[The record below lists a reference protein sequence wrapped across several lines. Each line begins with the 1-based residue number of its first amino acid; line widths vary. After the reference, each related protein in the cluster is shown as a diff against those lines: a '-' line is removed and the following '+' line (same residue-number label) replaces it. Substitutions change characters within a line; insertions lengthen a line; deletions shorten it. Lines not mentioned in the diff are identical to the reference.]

1 MSDLPA
7 TAGPTLARS
16 ERFIVAL
23 VGAVQFVNIL
33 DFMMVMPMG
42 PDFAAALGIPTS
54 KLGLIGGSYTAAAAI
69 SGLVGGL
76 FLDRLDRR
84 KALAYAMVGLAVGT
98 VAGGFAVGL
107 GSLLAAR
114 LLAGFFGGP
123 ATSIAYSIIA
133 DVIPPARR
141 GKAMGA
147 VMGAFSV
154 ASVLGVPAG
163 LELARRGGWR
173 LPFFAVGLLGA
184 VVTAGA
190 IVLLP
195 PLRGH
200 LAAARAREGGFRAL
214 VAPFRQTLL
223 LLSIA
228 MTATAMM
235 GGFLII
241 PNISAYVQNN
251 LHYPRARIGL
261 LYLCGGLVSFV
272 TMRAVG
278 RLVDRFGSFRVGTVG
293 TLLLVADVYAWFVDY
308 SPAVPVLALFVAFML
323 SSSFRNVP
331 YNTLTTKVPA
341 PEERARFLSIQ
352 SAAQHLSGAGG
363 AFLSSMLLTELP
375 DGRLAGM
382 PRAASVSIALMIAMP
397 AFLWIVEGRVR
408 RRDAAAAAAAAAAT

>member
-1 MSDLPA
+1 MNDLPA
-7 TAGPTLARS
+7 ASGPSLAQS
-16 ERFIVAL
+16 ERSIVVL

-42 PDFAAALGIPTS
+42 PDFAAALGISTS
-54 KLGLIGGSYTAAAAI
+54 RLGLIGGSYTAAAAV

-84 KALAYAMVGLAVGT
+84 KALAYAMFGLVIGT

-114 LLAGFFGGP
+114 VLAGFFGGP
-123 ATSIAYSIIA
+123 ATSISYSIIA
-133 DVIPPARR
+133 DAIPPARR

-173 LPFFAVGLLGA
+173 APFFAVAALGA
-184 VVTAGA
+184 VVTAGS
-190 IVLLP
+190 ILLLP

-200 LAAARAREGGFRAL
+200 LAAARPGGGLARLFT
-214 VAPFRQTLL
+214 PFRQPLL
-223 LLSIA
+223 LLSLA
-228 MTATAMM
+228 MTSAAMM
-235 GGFLII
+235 GGFVLI
-241 PNISAYVQNN
+241 PNLSAYLQNN
-251 LHYPRARIGL
+251 LAYPRSRMGL
-261 LYLCGGLVSFV
+261 LYFCGGAVSFV

-293 TLLLVADVYAWFVDY
+293 TVLLIAVVYALFIGYV
-308 SPAVPVLALFVAFML
+308 PAIPVLGLFVAFML

-341 PEERARFLSIQ
+341 ADERARFLSIQ

-363 AFLSSMLLTELP
+363 AFLSSSLLHELP

-382 PRAASVSIALMIAMP
+382 PRVAAVAMTFMATMP
-397 AFLWIVEGRVR
+397 AFLWVVEGRVR
-408 RRDAAAAAAAAAAT
+408 RRDAAAASAPAGG

>member
-1 MSDLPA
+1 MSQPSYLVDTGSRKGLMA
-7 TAGPTLARS
+7 WLAS
-16 ERFIVAL
+16 T
-23 VGAVQFVNIL
+23 
-33 DFMMVMPMG
+33 DH
-42 PDFAAALGIPTS
+42 
-54 KLGLIGGSYTAAAAI
+54 K
-69 SGLVGGL
+69 
-76 FLDRLDRR
+76 
-84 KALAYAMVGLAVGT
+84 
-98 VAGGFAVGL
+98 
-107 GSLLAAR
+107 
-114 LLAGFFGGP
+114 
-123 ATSIAYSIIA
+123 
-133 DVIPPARR
+133 
-141 GKAMGA
+141 
-147 VMGAFSV
+147 
-154 ASVLGVPAG
+154 
-163 LELARRGGWR
+163 
-173 LPFFAVGLLGA
+173 
-184 VVTAGA
+184 
-190 IVLLP
+190 
-195 PLRGH
+195 
-200 LAAARAREGGFRAL
+200 
-214 VAPFRQTLL
+214 
-223 LLSIA
+223 
-228 MTATAMM
+228 
-235 GGFLII
+235 
-241 PNISAYVQNN
+241 
-251 LHYPRARIGL
+251 RIGL